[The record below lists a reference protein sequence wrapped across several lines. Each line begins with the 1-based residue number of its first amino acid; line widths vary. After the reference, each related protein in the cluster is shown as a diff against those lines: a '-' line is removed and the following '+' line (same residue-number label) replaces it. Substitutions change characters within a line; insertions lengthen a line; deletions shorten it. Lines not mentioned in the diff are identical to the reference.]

1 MDLSVPQKRVARF
14 GLYEADLQECV
25 LTKGGLRIKLQDQP
39 FQVLALLL
47 EHPGRVVTREEIRH
61 KLWSANT
68 FVEFDDG
75 LNNAVKKL
83 RVALSDA
90 ADNPRF
96 IETVPRRGY
105 RFVAPVD
112 FPALTSPAKAA
123 IEGPRPLSPGPS
135 EQITAS
141 THERVV
147 PEETQSRYRWRWAAS
162 GVGLLLVA
170 AGLYFMHLHRS
181 SAARLTEKD
190 SIVVADFANTTG
202 DPVFDGTLKQALTV
216 ELGQSPYLNVASE
229 FKVSDTLR
237 RMGRSPDEPLTRD
250 LAREVCLRMGS
261 RAILAGSIA
270 SLGGRYI
277 LGLEALGCASGD
289 TLAQGEA
296 ESRSKDGVLKA
307 LDGLASQ
314 LRGKIG
320 ESLSSLEKYD
330 FPVDATTNSLEA
342 LKAYS
347 LGLKT
352 VRERGEADAIPF
364 FRHAI
369 QLDSGFALAYVS
381 LGTVYDNLGEEGLAE
396 EFLAKA
402 YSERDRVTERER
414 YYITAVYH
422 SDVTGDLEKEREV
435 CELWAH
441 TYRRDVAART
451 LLGTVYDAEGQHEKA
466 RVEFEEAL
474 HLDPDSV
481 LNYGNVAASDVAL
494 NRFDEAQA
502 TLRKGQAH
510 GLDGV
515 IIHENL
521 YSLAFLRAD
530 NAEME
535 RQVAW
540 GAGKPG
546 AEDQLLSQ
554 QSDTEAYFG
563 KFRRAR
569 ELSRRA
575 VDSALRADAKET
587 AAIWQVNAALREI
600 EVGNVA
606 KARQAVDAAQ
616 ALTPSREVNILAAL
630 VLTRTGD
637 SPRAKAMIDKLANEH
652 PSYTILKVYWLP
664 TLKASLEV
672 ESGNAESAL
681 SLLQTAAPYELGEAS
696 YISNMYPAYVRG
708 QAYLLANNGGAAAA
722 EFKKLLDH
730 PGIVQNDIL
739 GVLSHLQLARA
750 IAATGDKDGARNQ
763 YKHFLSLWKDADP
776 DIPALKEAKAEY
788 AKLQ

>member
-75 LNNAVKKL
+75 LNNAIKKL

-112 FPALTSPAKAA
+112 FPSSTSPAQAA
-123 IEGPRPLSPGPS
+123 VEVPGRTSLDPVRADHYRQPPARCSRRNAPPVSVAIGRVRSGSPFSRRGTLFRAPSSFLGSKTDREG
-135 EQITAS
+135 Q
-141 THERVV
+141 
-147 PEETQSRYRWRWAAS
+147 
-162 GVGLLLVA
+162 
-170 AGLYFMHLHRS
+170 
-181 SAARLTEKD
+181 
-190 SIVVADFANTTG
+190 IVVADFANTTG
-202 DPVFDGTLKQALTV
+202 DPVFDGTLKQALAV

-229 FKVSDTLR
+229 FKVNDTLR
-237 RMGRSPDEPLTRD
+237 RMGRSTDEPLTRD

-277 LGLEALGCASGD
+277 VGLEALGCASGD

-307 LDGLASQ
+307 LDSVASQ
-314 LRGKIG
+314 VRGKIG

-352 VRERGEADAIPF
+352 VREQGESDAIPF

-441 TYRRDVAART
+441 TYPRDMAART

-474 HLDPDSV
+474 RLDPDSV
-481 LNYGNVAASDVAL
+481 LNYGNVAASYIAL
-494 NRFDEAQA
+494 NRFDEAQ
-502 TLRKGQAH
+502 
-510 GLDGV
+510 
-515 IIHENL
+515 
-521 YSLAFLRAD
+521 
-530 NAEME
+530 
-535 RQVAW
+535 
-540 GAGKPG
+540 
-546 AEDQLLSQ
+546 
-554 QSDTEAYFG
+554 
-563 KFRRAR
+563 
-569 ELSRRA
+569 
-575 VDSALRADAKET
+575 
-587 AAIWQVNAALREI
+587 
-600 EVGNVA
+600 GN
-606 KARQAVDAAQ
+606 
-616 ALTPSREVNILAAL
+616 T
-630 VLTRTGD
+630 
-637 SPRAKAMIDKLANEH
+637 
-652 PSYTILKVYWLP
+652 W
-664 TLKASLEV
+664 
-672 ESGNAESAL
+672 
-681 SLLQTAAPYELGEAS
+681 
-696 YISNMYPAYVRG
+696 
-708 QAYLLANNGGAAAA
+708 
-722 EFKKLLDH
+722 
-730 PGIVQNDIL
+730 
-739 GVLSHLQLARA
+739 
-750 IAATGDKDGARNQ
+750 
-763 YKHFLSLWKDADP
+763 
-776 DIPALKEAKAEY
+776 
-788 AKLQ
+788 